1 MNLIKGGMW
10 VPYIGSYTPLLSCIS
25 CARMSQKNFLVIT
38 NKYIFSRR
46 SLAIFGS
53 NIFTVVS
60 GTKYLHHLIH

>member
-10 VPYIGSYTPLLSCIS
+10 VPYIGSYTPILCCIS

-38 NKYIFSRR
+38 SKYILARR
-46 SLAIFGS
+46 GSEYLGS

-60 GTKYLHHLIH
+60 GTRCSHYLI